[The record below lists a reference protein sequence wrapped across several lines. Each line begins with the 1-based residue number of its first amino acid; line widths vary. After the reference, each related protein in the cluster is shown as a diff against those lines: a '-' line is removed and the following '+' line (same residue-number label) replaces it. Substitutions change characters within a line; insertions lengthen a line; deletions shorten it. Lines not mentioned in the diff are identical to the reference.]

1 MTNVTETFFSL
12 ITCERRSGR
21 AAAPPALSF
30 AASPQLAEVAV
41 PQQAPGIVGVSRA
54 QVRPTP
60 SSCSLPS
67 LPKAELLL
75 LSLRAVFL
83 FTAPPAA
90 CSCSKTLVTN
100 T

>member
-60 SSCSLPS
+60 SSCSLP
-67 LPKAELLL
+67 KAELLL